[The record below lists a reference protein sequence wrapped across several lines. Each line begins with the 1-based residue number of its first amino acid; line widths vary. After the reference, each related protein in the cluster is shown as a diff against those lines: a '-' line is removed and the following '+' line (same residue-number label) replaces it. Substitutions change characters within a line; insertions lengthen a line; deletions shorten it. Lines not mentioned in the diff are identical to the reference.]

1 MRGDGLEKDLVMGQ
15 AVGQVLAFGVG
26 VALSPLPIIAVVL
39 MLATPKGRTNGPA
52 FLAGWVLGIAVLGTI
67 VLLIA
72 GGASASKHG
81 NPATWVSIVKIF
93 LGLLLWLLAVR
104 QWRGRPR
111 SGTEP
116 QLPAWMKKIDTF
128 TPFKSAGMGALLSA
142 VSPKNLLLVVGAAA
156 AIAQTGASGVG
167 QAVAL
172 IVFIVLATLGVGA
185 PVAIYFLM
193 GDRATRILDEL
204 HDWMVRENATMIA
217 VVCLIIGAKLI
228 GDAITALAT

>member
-1 MRGDGLEKDLVMGQ
+1 MTGQ
-15 AVGQVLAFGVG
+15 AIGQVLSFGVG

-39 MLATPKGRTNGPA
+39 MLATPKGRANGPA
-52 FLAGWVLGIAVLGTI
+52 FLTGWVLGIAVLGTI

-72 GGASASKHG
+72 SGASASEHG
-81 NPATWVSIVKIF
+81 SPATWVSIVKIF
-93 LGLLLWLLAVR
+93 LGVLLWLLAVR

-111 SGTEP
+111 GGREP
-116 QLPAWMKKIDTF
+116 ELPAWVKRIDTF
-128 TPFKSAGMGALLSA
+128 TPVKSAGMGALLSA

-156 AIAQTGASGVG
+156 AIAQTGASAGR

-172 IVFIVLATLGVGA
+172 TVFIVLATLGVGA

-193 GDRATRILDEL
+193 GDRATGILDEL

-217 VVCLIIGAKLI
+217 VICLIIGAKLI
-228 GDAITALAT
+228 GDAITALAS

>member
-1 MRGDGLEKDLVMGQ
+1 MTGQ
-15 AVGQVLAFGVG
+15 AIGEVLSFGLG

-52 FLAGWVLGIAVLGTI
+52 FLTGWVLGIAVLGTI

-72 GGASASKHG
+72 SGASASENG
-81 NPATWVSIVKIF
+81 SPATWISIVKII
-93 LGLLLWLLAVR
+93 LGILLWLLAVR

-111 SGTEP
+111 GGREP

-156 AIAQTGASGVG
+156 AIAQTGANAVG

-185 PVAIYFLM
+185 PVAIYFLT

-204 HDWMVRENATMIA
+204 HDWMVRENVTMIA
-217 VVCLIIGAKLI
+217 VICLIIGAKLI
-228 GDAITALAT
+228 GDAITTLAS